1 MNENVGSR
9 YLFDKNETGLTLE
22 DNLISTLDWDISKK
36 GHLQA
41 FEYLGGNYIKLTKIP
56 KGIKVYW
63 NTKNDRAGAMLLDDV
78 NRGVK
83 VSKQNKW
90 GQLMAYRNYYLW
102 SEGTLSQ
109 DETNPHII
117 LEFTGKGVEV
127 EYLVGSATEIQL
139 LADQF
144 NALNENLNKMAE
156 SLAEIEVS
164 STATAIAN
172 PIEVE
177 LPKDFQC
184 TCIVNQTQINKLTSA
199 LRPSSSITNHINHFH
214 IHFNWTATQTAS
226 ANLTNICNEISK
238 FILNQNLGVIQIN
251 SNYNI
256 EYSLACSVAIQDSRQ
271 YTTTKDSPFLDEILA
286 AANVRGIQTLTLN
299 DTNFNYYNAGRGEQ
313 SYTGLVSSAN
323 GKITWLTG
331 GVIEGMRSLKN
342 QINYVG
348 LAIGMGKSNGSYEY
362 PDLLQHLKAYTP
374 TTIAGQIWQIDYVFA
389 IERIWKN

>member
-1 MNENVGSR
+1 MNENVGTR

-156 SLAEIEVS
+156 SLSQIEVS

-184 TCIVNQTQINKLTSA
+184 TCTITQSQINKIASN
-199 LRPSSSITNHINHFH
+199 LRPNVSITNHINHYH
-214 IHFNWTATQTAS
+214 VHLAWTAAQTVS
-226 ANLTNICNEISK
+226 ANVSTLLSNLSN
-238 FILNQNLGVIQIN
+238 FITNQNIGILTIS

-256 EYSLACSVAIQDSRQ
+256 EYSLSMSMALVTDWN
-271 YTTTKDSPFLDEILA
+271 YTTTSFYDECFTPA
-286 AANVRGIQTLTLN
+286 SVKGIQTLTLN
-299 DTNFNYYNAGRGEQ
+299 DTNFNFYNTTTGTQPFTGMVSNTNNKATLVMGGSQ
-313 SYTGLVSSAN
+313 S
-323 GKITWLTG
+323 
-331 GVIEGMRSLKN
+331 GMRALKN
-342 QINYVG
+342 QTNYVG
-348 LAIGMGKSNGSYEY
+348 LAIGYMNNISSAM
-362 PDLLQHLKAYTP
+362 PADMPQWLLN
-374 TTIAGQIWQIDYVFA
+374 AGYSAHVVGTVWQIDYVFA